1 MSNLFTD
8 LVNSVQS
15 VIEDIQDSSLFQ
27 SEDVENEADADSQ
40 AGEEKNDERELVF
53 AKEFSLSFEG
63 NGDTQT
69 FKFALMPAVD
79 DGNETTEI
87 PEIKPGILKKTNMQ
101 IKRFTIPGRSPVF
114 QMMGIRETI
123 LQCVGLMVGTNEGL
137 NEEPEPEEL
146 YNPNYGNFNAYSV
159 ALQFDQEVTQRG
171 ATCLLNIS
179 SDSGGGGSPV
189 AITHNC
195 LIQNYRYFINREDR
209 VWFSLE
215 LVILDYSPGGTK
227 FQENVF
233 ENVIDDGST
242 RNREGQLPPQERLS
256 RQDGDAESPDEK
268 EETVE
273 EPSEN
278 EEGVDGSREGPIGT
292 PR

>member
-1 MSNLFTD
+1 MSNFFTD
-8 LVNSVQS
+8 LIDFTQGVE
-15 VIEDIQDSSLFQ
+15 EDIQDSSLFS
-27 SEDVENEADADSQ
+27 SEDLENEADADSVSPGVG
-40 AGEEKNDERELVF
+40 GENDERELVF
-53 AKEFSLSFEG
+53 AQEFSVSFQG
-63 NGDTQT
+63 DGDTQT

-123 LQCVGLMVGTNEGL
+123 LQCVGLIVGTNEGL
-137 NEEPEPEEL
+137 NVEPEPEEL
-146 YNPNYGNFNAYSV
+146 YNPNYSNFNAYSA
-159 ALQFDQEVTQRG
+159 ALQFDREVTQRG

-179 SDSGGGGSPV
+179 SDAGTNPV

-227 FQENVF
+227 FQEGVF
-233 ENVIDDGST
+233 ENIVDDGST
-242 RNREGQLPPQERLS
+242 RNREGQIPPSERLK
-256 RQDGDAESPDEK
+256 RQDGEVESPDET
-268 EETVE
+268 EEPVE

-278 EEGVDGSREGPIGT
+278 PSNGPGT
-292 PR
+292 NRT